1 MDVGR
6 AAERGNVALR
16 QIGRAREFLGM
27 LDTQPQ
33 GNH

>member
-6 AAERGNVALR
+6 AAVRGNAALR
-16 QIGRAREFLGM
+16 QIGRAQELLDM